1 MRKTSPGQKPRGL
14 REELVREG
22 RENPEARTIQ
32 KVMDVTINRK
42 VHSSMSN
49 STEIWSQ
56 VTGDLGSEDE
66 WKLRVAQK
74 GS

>member
-14 REELVREG
+14 RKELVREG
-22 RENPEARTIQ
+22 RENSEARTVQ

-66 WKLRVAQK
+66 WKLRVA
-74 GS
+74 